1 MGTFWHPDSVGAMS
15 TKLRRVLVVFSLF
28 IAFLQPVEAFAY
40 GRESSANVWAM
51 VYAASES
58 KTPFAQGPSPKYVLE
73 KKSTIFVK
81 YIDFPDWAKKEFQL
95 AVDVWSENFASTVP
109 INIEAS
115 WTQINKT
122 GVLGQARPESL
133 RSEFTGAPD
142 STLSYPIALANA
154 ISGRDLNQGRAEII
168 IDVNSNISW
177 YRSDS
182 GKPIS
187 RSEFDLESVFLHEIT
202 HGLGFLSSDH
212 LEDNPTKPSYGKIT
226 LDDPTP
232 FDAFAISYEGK
243 RLADYESGSPELQT
257 AVTSRLEW
265 GGELGI
271 KANGGVRPLL
281 YTPATYEEGSS
292 VSHLDENTF
301 ANTGANSMM
310 TPGIAPGEIYH
321 QPGPLVLAMMEDMR
335 GKPTAGLAKVL
346 PQSVKS
352 VKALISDSAAL
363 IYFGL
368 PDNNRAAQV
377 TEYRIKNLKTGVT
390 KKFSSSPANYTGLK
404 NGTSYTFS
412 ITAVNEVGESEAKTT
427 TPITPSSTW
436 KKTILDAG
444 ADAKY
449 LSTATFNS
457 NPALLYSNTK
467 SGELILSNWNGKK
480 WVKTVV
486 DGDGGGEGQT
496 TNPISGVNAMCSNTV
511 NKKQMLHIFYSEPEE
526 QDVRYASFDGK
537 NFSYE
542 IVDGNAP
549 SVNDYK
555 DLNRTRTNGK
565 LNSSIACVAD
575 ARGVQAFYR
584 DDTQGILLGASKV
597 SGTSS
602 WVYELVD
609 GDRVTDGR
617 SDGNLGF
624 RVDAYSD
631 GKKTWVLYDSM
642 RPEQNSRDATFG
654 EIRLATR
661 TSITPSTWSYKTLDS
676 TSTAP
681 FVAGYDVDLTP
692 SSQGVTATWLITPVA
707 NVPNPLQI
715 RWVNVE
721 KSTPAKTLSVS
732 NFGTPDRYITG
743 DGKTT
748 IFNCQERLCALD
760 TASSKVSLVSKEQN
774 PDGVKSAWVVINKTR
789 YLVAGI
795 KGQLT
800 LLRP

>member
-1 MGTFWHPDSVGAMS
+1 MDAFWHPDSVGAMS
-15 TKLRRVLVVFSLF
+15 TKLRRILVVFSLF
-28 IAFLQPVEAFAY
+28 IAFLQPSEAFAY
-40 GRESSANVWAM
+40 GRENAAHAWGM
-51 VYAASES
+51 VYATTASN
-58 KTPFAQGPSPKYVLE
+58 TPFSSGASPKYVLE

-81 YIDFPDWAKKEFQL
+81 YIDFPDWAKNEFQL
-95 AVDVWSENFASTVP
+95 AVDVWSDNFQSTVP

-115 WTQINKT
+115 WAPINKA

-154 ISGRDLNQGRAEII
+154 ISGRDLNQSRAEII

-182 GKPIS
+182 GRPIS
-187 RSEFDLESVFLHEIT
+187 RTEFDLESVFLHEIA

-212 LEDNPTKPSYGKIT
+212 LEDNPAKPNYGKVT

-232 FDAFAISYEGK
+232 FDAFAISFEGK
-243 RLADYESGSPELQT
+243 RLADYESGSPELQA
-257 AVTSRLEW
+257 AVTSKLEW
-265 GGELGI
+265 VGELGV
-271 KANGGVRPLL
+271 KANGGIRPLL
-281 YTPATYEEGSS
+281 YAPSTYEEGSS
-292 VSHLDENTF
+292 VSHLDETTF
-301 ANTGANSMM
+301 ANTGVNSMM
-310 TPGIAPGEIYH
+310 TPGIAPAEIYH

-335 GKPTAGLAKVL
+335 GKPTAGLAKVI

-352 VKALISDSAAL
+352 PKALISDSAAL

-368 PDNNRAAQV
+368 PENNRAAQV
-377 TEYRIKNLKTGVT
+377 TEYRIKNLKTGAT
-390 KKFSSSPANYTGLK
+390 KKFNSSPANFTGLK
-404 NGTSYTFS
+404 NGTPYTFS
-412 ITAVNEVGESEAKTT
+412 ITAVNEVGQSEPKTT
-427 TPITPSSTW
+427 APITPSASW
-436 KKTILDAG
+436 KKTILDG
-444 ADAKY
+444 TADAKY
-449 LSTATFNS
+449 LATSSFNG
-457 NPALLYSNTK
+457 NPALLYTNTK
-467 SGELILSNWNGKK
+467 SGELILSLWSGKK
-480 WVKTVV
+480 WVKSIV
-486 DGDGGGEGQT
+486 DGDGGDAGQT
-496 TNPISGVNAMCSNTV
+496 TNPISGVLAMCSNTV
-511 NKKQMLHIFYSEPEE
+511 NKKQSLHIFYSEPVG
-526 QDVRYASFDGK
+526 QDLRYATYDGK
-537 NFSYE
+537 KFTYE
-542 IVDGNAP
+542 IVDGNAQ
-549 SVNDYK
+549 VANDYR

-565 LNSSIACVAD
+565 LSYSFACAAD
-575 ARGVQAFYR
+575 TRGVQVFYR
-584 DDTQGILLGASKV
+584 DDTQGILLGAVKENDSAD
-597 SGTSS
+597 

-609 GDRVTDGR
+609 GDRKTDGR

-642 RPEQNSRDATFG
+642 RPEQNSRDANFG

-661 TSITPSTWSYKTLDS
+661 TSITANTWSYKTLDS
-676 TSTAP
+676 TLTAP
-681 FVAGYDVDLTP
+681 FVPGYDVDLTP
-692 SSQGVTATWLITPVA
+692 SNQGVTATWLITPVA

-715 RWVNVE
+715 RWVNLE
-721 KSTPAKTLSVS
+721 KSASAKTISVS

-760 TASSKVSLVSKEQN
+760 TASSKVSLVSKDQN
-774 PDGVKSAWVVINKTR
+774 PDGVKSAWVLINKTR

>member
-1 MGTFWHPDSVGAMS
+1 MS
-15 TKLRRVLVVFSLF
+15 TKLRRILVVFSLF
-28 IAFLQPVEAFAY
+28 IAFLQPSEAFAY
-40 GRESSANVWAM
+40 GRDSAANVWGT
-51 VYAASES
+51 VYATSAST
-58 KTPFAQGPSPKYVLE
+58 TPFSPGASPKYVLE

-81 YIDFPDWAKKEFQL
+81 YIDFPDWAKNEFQL
-95 AVDVWSENFASTVP
+95 AVDVWSDNFSSTVP

-115 WTQINKT
+115 WTQINRT

-154 ISGRDLNQGRAEII
+154 ISGRDLNQSRAEII

-177 YRSDS
+177 YRSDL
-182 GKPIS
+182 GRPIA
-187 RSEFDLESVFLHEIT
+187 RTEFDLESVFLHEIA

-212 LEDNPTKPSYGKIT
+212 FEDNPAKPNYGKIT

-232 FDAFAISYEGK
+232 FDAFAITFEGK
-243 RLADYESGSPELQT
+243 RLADYETGSPELQT
-257 AVTSRLEW
+257 AVTSKLEW
-265 GGELGI
+265 VGELGV

-281 YTPATYEEGSS
+281 YTPTTYEEGSS

-301 ANTGANSMM
+301 ANTGVNSMM
-310 TPGIAPGEIYH
+310 TPGIAPAEIYH

-335 GKPTAGLAKVL
+335 TKPTAGLAKVI

-377 TEYRIKNLKTGVT
+377 TEYRIKNLKTGVS
-390 KKFSSSPANYTGLK
+390 KKFTSSPANFTGLK
-404 NGTSYTFS
+404 NGTAYTFS
-412 ITAVNEVGESEAKTT
+412 ITAVNEVGQSEAKTT
-427 TPITPSSTW
+427 SPITPTATW
-436 KKTILDAG
+436 KKTILDG
-444 ADAKY
+444 TADAKY

-467 SGELILSNWNGKK
+467 TGELLLAIWSGKK
-480 WVKTVV
+480 WVKSVV
-486 DGDGGGEGQT
+486 DGDGGDKGQT
-496 TNPISGVNAMCSNTV
+496 SNPISGVNTMCVNTV
-511 NKKQMLHIFYSEPEE
+511 NKKQLLHIFYSEPVD
-526 QDVRYASFDGK
+526 QDLRYASFDGK
-537 NFSYE
+537 NFTYE
-542 IVDGNAP
+542 IVDGNATT
-549 SVNDYK
+549 VNDYR
-555 DLNRTRTNGK
+555 DLNRTKTNGK
-565 LNSSIACVAD
+565 LSTSMACVAD
-575 ARGVQAFYR
+575 ARGVQVFYR
-584 DDTQGILLGASKV
+584 DDTQGILLGASKPTN
-597 SGTSS
+597 TSD

-609 GDRVTDGR
+609 GDRKTDGR

-661 TSITPSTWSYKTLDS
+661 TSITPNSWGYKTLDS
-676 TSTAP
+676 TLNAP
-681 FVAGYDVDLTP
+681 FVPGFDVDLTA
-692 SSQGVTATWLITPVA
+692 SSQGVSATWLITPIA

-715 RWVNVE
+715 RWINVE
-721 KSTPAKTLSVS
+721 KSSPAKTISLS

-748 IFNCQERLCALD
+748 VFNCQERLCALD
-760 TASSKVSLVSKEQN
+760 TASNKVSLVSKEQN
-774 PDGVKSAWVVINKTR
+774 PDGVKSAWVLINKTR